1 MALPIVVVMFVA
13 LLVVILFLNRP
24 EAQRVEGAE
33 EFIAEHKRRLGRLSP
48 GEPNTLIAFGLAIF
62 LWTLPGLVGL
72 FFGDDSKLYERLT
85 DRWLDEGVVA
95 VIAAGLLFVLP
106 VDWGRRQLILDWNQA
121 SRIDWGAIPLVG
133 AGIALGSL
141 MRETG
146 LAKTIGEGL
155 ATP

>member
-1 MALPIVVVMFVA
+1 VD
-13 LLVVILFLNRP
+13 
-24 EAQRVEGAE
+24 
-33 EFIAEHKRRLGRLSP
+33 
-48 GEPNTLIAFGLAIF
+48 
-62 LWTLPGLVGL
+62 LPGLVGL

-85 DRWLDEGVVA
+85 DRWLGEGVVA

-106 VDWGRRQLILDWNQA
+106 VDWGRRQLTLDWNQA